1 MIIISTSRGVFNL
14 EKREFFHEC
23 GAVCFGLAKSQSRS
37 WELGKGRKM
46 LHAAFRIS
54 HDSGWSRD
62 TKICSFDKSLNLV
75 NEFKIQGCEDV
86 HGIEDFDNS
95 IYALSTKTN
104 KIYQTDLSGELLHIY
119 DGIPECDR
127 SHMNTIKKHG
137 DRLLIV
143 CHRDKYDAESCLYE
157 FNPKT
162 KEITCV
168 SRSLGDHSHSLLY
181 FKDRL
186 WVCDSLN
193 GRVFSVNKHDHV
205 REPKTSPQLRTVT
218 HVQTD
223 GGYLL
228 RGLAFDKEYL
238 YLGASGKASNAE
250 RHEGCDGGIIKM
262 KKEDGEV
269 LEKILIPECG
279 QVNEILSY

>member
-95 IYALSTKTN
+95 IYALSTKTTWRQ
-104 KIYQTDLSGELLHIY
+104 I
-119 DGIPECDR
+119 
-127 SHMNTIKKHG
+127 
-137 DRLLIV
+137 
-143 CHRDKYDAESCLYE
+143 A
-157 FNPKT
+157 
-162 KEITCV
+162 
-168 SRSLGDHSHSLLY
+168 
-181 FKDRL
+181 
-186 WVCDSLN
+186 DSL
-193 GRVFSVNKHDHV
+193 
-205 REPKTSPQLRTVT
+205 P
-218 HVQTD
+218 
-223 GGYLL
+223 
-228 RGLAFDKEYL
+228 
-238 YLGASGKASNAE
+238 
-250 RHEGCDGGIIKM
+250 
-262 KKEDGEV
+262 
-269 LEKILIPECG
+269 
-279 QVNEILSY
+279 